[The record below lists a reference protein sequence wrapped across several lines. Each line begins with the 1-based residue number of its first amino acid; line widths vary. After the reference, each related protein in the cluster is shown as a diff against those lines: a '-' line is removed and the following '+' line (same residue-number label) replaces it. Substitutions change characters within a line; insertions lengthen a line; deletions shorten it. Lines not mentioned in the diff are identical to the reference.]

1 MFCECQRCDESN
13 SEENEGL
20 DPLNISYGRLARKV
34 HRFSVRV
41 FDVHDLR
48 FAFREGSFVVDSP
61 FVHYIRDVLKS
72 SRCASKQ
79 FAEAIELKGNHNI
92 IGPSK
97 GLSV

>member
-1 MFCECQRCDESN
+1 MFCECQRCVKSN

-61 FVHYIRDVLKS
+61 FVHYIRDVLKRS
-72 SRCASKQ
+72 ASKL
-79 FAEAIELKGNHNI
+79 FAEAIEMKGNHDI